1 MRSFGLIGY
10 PLSHSFSKKYF
21 TEKFEKENLADC
33 RYENYS
39 IASIELLHD
48 ILGHQELEGL
58 NITIP
63 YKERVIPFL
72 THLSEEV
79 KQIGA
84 CNCIKIKDGKLWGF
98 NTDVKGFEQSLK
110 RKLKPSHIN
119 ALVLGTGGA
128 SKAIA
133 YVLNKLGITFQ
144 FVSRS
149 ATTGML
155 QYNQLSEKIIGQHSL
170 IINTS
175 PVGTYPD
182 INECPDIPYN
192 GITSGH
198 LLFDVV
204 YNPAKS
210 LFLQKGELK
219 GAAIINGYEMLLIQ
233 ADESWKIWNS

>member
-21 TEKFEKENLADC
+21 TEKFEKENLTDC

-63 YKERVIPFL
+63 YKEKVIPFL

-149 ATTGML
+149 ATAGML
-155 QYNQLSEKIIGQHSL
+155 QYNQLSEKIIEQHTL

-192 GITSGH
+192 GITGGH

-204 YNPAKS
+204 YNPEKS

-219 GAAIINGYEMLLIQ
+219 GATIINGYEMLLIQ